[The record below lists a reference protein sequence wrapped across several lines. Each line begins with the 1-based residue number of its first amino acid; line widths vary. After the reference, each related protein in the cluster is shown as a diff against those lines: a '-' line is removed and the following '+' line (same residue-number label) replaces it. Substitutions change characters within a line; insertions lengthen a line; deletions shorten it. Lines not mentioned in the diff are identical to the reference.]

1 LARYEQLAERQNTFR
16 RANERIEAVAAMLG
30 YDGARPFICE
40 CSRDGCT
47 LRIDVSRD
55 AYEAVRSHA
64 SRFLT
69 RLGHEYDELETV
81 VELDGGFQVV
91 EKYGTAG
98 AIALAGDP
106 RS

>member
-1 LARYEQLAERQNTFR
+1 LARYEELAQRQNTFR

-30 YDGARPFICE
+30 YGGARPFICE
-40 CSRDGCT
+40 CSRDDCT
-47 LRIDVSRD
+47 LRIEVSRD
-55 AYEAVRSHA
+55 GYEAVRSNP
-64 SRFLT
+64 SRFVT
-69 RLGHEYDELETV
+69 RLGHEYVELERV